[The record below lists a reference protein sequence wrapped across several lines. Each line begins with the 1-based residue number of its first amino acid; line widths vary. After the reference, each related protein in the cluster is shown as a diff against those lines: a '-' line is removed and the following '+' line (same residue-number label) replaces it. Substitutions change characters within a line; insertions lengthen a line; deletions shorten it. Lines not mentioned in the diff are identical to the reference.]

1 MKTTIVRD
9 FFNSDATVEFAVIE
23 ELLRIE
29 ESLKVQRENYRKQY
43 IKHVVDFFHRNLG
56 VREVAFLELC
66 SPNTTT
72 SLLSCL
78 IDASME
84 ISLSSEPDSKLK
96 GKHDVSNRHLIIRF
110 TESEYIMPVSVLQES
125 GFANENPWQFC
136 GMISSKWA
144 GIAQIVPHLSEGNI
158 SFKFNCT
165 LFLDK

>member
-1 MKTTIVRD
+1 MKKTIVRD
-9 FFNSDATVEFAVIE
+9 FFNSDATAEFAVIE

-29 ESLKVQRENYRKQY
+29 ESLKAQRENYRKKY
-43 IKHVVDFFHRNLG
+43 IKHVVDFFHRGLG

-72 SLLSCL
+72 SLLWCL

-84 ISLSSEPDSKLK
+84 ISLSSEPDSESKERR
-96 GKHDVSNRHLIIRF
+96 DVNNRHLTIRF
-110 TESEYIMPVSVLQES
+110 TESEYIMPLSVLQES
-125 GFANENPWQFC
+125 GFDENPWQFC

-144 GIAQIVPHLSEGNI
+144 GIAQIVPHISEGNI

>member
-9 FFNSDATVEFAVIE
+9 FFNSDATAEFAVIE

-29 ESLKVQRENYRKQY
+29 ESLKAQRENYTKQY
-43 IKHVVDFFHRNLG
+43 IQHVVDFFHRNLG

-84 ISLSSEPDSKLK
+84 ISLSSEPDSELK
-96 GKHDVSNRHLIIRF
+96 EKHDVSNRHLVLRF
-110 TESEYIMPVSVLQES
+110 TESEYIMPLSVLQES
-125 GFANENPWQFC
+125 GFADNYWVFCSMINEKWGDNAHIIPNTIENGVRFTFK
-136 GMISSKWA
+136 SK
-144 GIAQIVPHLSEGNI
+144 
-158 SFKFNCT
+158 
-165 LFLDK
+165 LFSN